1 MPKTQKKGKAPEK
14 VVHPYSRKAAYMARE
29 EIRLKKK
36 ERQKVGK
43 AARLNSIGEKLLWFQ
58 SQLDPQKT
66 TYTMKDACD
75 VIERYLQRFDG
86 ELEQIELANGI
97 KGRKGRIHGS
107 REDFIKQ
114 TIERERALYH
124 GAGFEIP
131 DFISAKNL
139 KTFREWTGDL
149 KKLPNIKLTKVSKNS
164 VVVKDKE
171 EQKEE
176 DKEEQ
181 KKDNKEEE
189 ELDSNDDDDDDD
201 EELDENILLSD
212 SN

>member
-43 AARLNSIGEKLLWFQ
+43 AARLNNIGEKLLWFQ
-58 SQLDPQKT
+58 SQLDSEKT
-66 TYTMKDACD
+66 TYTMKDAYD
-75 VIERYLQRFDG
+75 IIERYLQRFDG
-86 ELEQIELANGI
+86 ELEQIELVNGI
-97 KGRKGRIHGS
+97 KGRKGRLHGA

-131 DFISAKNL
+131 DFLNTKNL

-149 KKLPNIKLTKVSKNS
+149 KKLPNIKLTNVSKNS
-164 VVVKDKE
+164 AEVKDKE
-171 EQKEE
+171 EQK
-176 DKEEQ
+176 
-181 KKDNKEEE
+181 DNKEEE
-189 ELDSNDDDDDDD
+189 EELDSDDDNNNND